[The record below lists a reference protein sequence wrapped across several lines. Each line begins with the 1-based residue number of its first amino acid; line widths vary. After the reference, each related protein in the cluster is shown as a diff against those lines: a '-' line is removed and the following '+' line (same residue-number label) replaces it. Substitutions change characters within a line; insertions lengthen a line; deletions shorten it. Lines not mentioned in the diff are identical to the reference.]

1 MIFYSLYYFSFL
13 SFHFTHTFFFFPTLS
28 PPHTLYLYPT
38 PFFSFFS
45 LIQVSSTPTFFNKK
59 ILQHFLFFSPIRS
72 LWFFF
77 FFLPHVVLISLSPFL
92 YLLCLPHA
100 QLSFSSAR
108 SLSVS
113 FFFFFLLNSRGHY
126 GQSLLHQFS
135 TQAFPPNLGRRNL

>member
-28 PPHTLYLYPT
+28 PPHTLYLYHT

-45 LIQVSSTPTFFNKK
+45 LIQVSSIPTLFSKK

-77 FFLPHVVLISLSPFL
+77 FFSSTRCPYISIPLPLFALSPSCATVIL
-92 YLLCLPHA
+92 QRTLSLC
-100 QLSFSSAR
+100 FF
-108 SLSVS
+108 S
-113 FFFFFLLNSRGHY
+113 FFIFFIF
-126 GQSLLHQFS
+126 FI
-135 TQAFPPNLGRRNL
+135 FF